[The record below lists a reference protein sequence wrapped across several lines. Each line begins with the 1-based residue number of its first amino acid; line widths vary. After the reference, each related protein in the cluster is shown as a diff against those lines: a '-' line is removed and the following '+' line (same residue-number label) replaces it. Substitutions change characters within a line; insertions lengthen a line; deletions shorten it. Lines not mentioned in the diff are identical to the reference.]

1 MPVLFF
7 INPPG
12 SPIVACEQ
20 VPMARDTEF
29 ATLVGKAFLH
39 ELDMGHRDSA
49 IAFGRAFLLAL
60 GMEGPEPDTAG
71 KPLGDRWS
79 KPALADS
86 YNTAESGS

>member
-1 MPVLFF
+1 
-7 INPPG
+7 
-12 SPIVACEQ
+12 
-20 VPMARDTEF
+20 MAKDTEF

-60 GMEGPEPDTAG
+60 GMQGPESDTAG

-79 KPALADS
+79 KHALADS
-86 YNTAESGS
+86 YNTAESGG